1 MSAPLLLLAPLLAQL
16 GPPLPRT
23 TMPEVDRPSRQQPA
37 RQPTAPVPAPATTRE
52 TDCQVL
58 VRSDPPAALEFAE
71 TWRGG
76 STSMNDRAA
85 AEHCRGMAAA
95 ALNRWEEAEEAFA
108 AARDTTPANE
118 RTARARLGLLAGNAA
133 LARGEAGRAIEALD
147 EAQSEAIG
155 AGDTRLNG
163 EIAIDRARAL
173 VSLGREADAAG
184 ALAQARNQVPDNAQ
198 AWLLSATLSRR
209 QSRLVEAQ
217 VQIQRAAELLPVDPE
232 IGLEAGVIAALSGR
246 DEAARKSFRS
256 VIAAA
261 PDSVIARTAQSYL
274 DQLGPEASSPRR

>member
-1 MSAPLLLLAPLLAQL
+1 MPSPLLLFAPLLAQF

-23 TMPEVDRPSRQQPA
+23 AMPEVDPQTRREQAAPA
-37 RQPTAPVPAPATTRE
+37 PAPATTRE

-58 VRSDPPAALEFAE
+58 VRSDPPAAVDLAE
-71 TWRGG
+71 TWRDA
-76 STSMNDRAA
+76 STTMSERAA

-95 ALNRWEEAEEAFA
+95 ALEHWDDAEEAFR
-108 AARDTTPANE
+108 AARDSTPANE
-118 RTARARLGLLAGNAA
+118 RAARARLGLLAGNAA
-133 LARGEAGRAIEALD
+133 LARGEPGRAIEALD

-155 AGDTRLNG
+155 AADTKLGG

-173 VSLGREADAAG
+173 VALKREADAAG
-184 ALAQARNQVPDNAQ
+184 ALAQARAQVPDNAQ
-198 AWLLSATLSRR
+198 GWLLSATLSRR
-209 QSRLVEAQ
+209 QGNLAEAQ
-217 VQIQRAAELLPVDPE
+217 AQIQRAAELLPVDPE

-261 PDSVIARTAQSYL
+261 PGSPTAKTAQSYL
-274 DQLGPEASSPRR
+274 DQLGPEAASPVR

>member
-1 MSAPLLLLAPLLAQL
+1 MPSPLLLFAPLLAQL

-23 TMPEVDRPSRQQPA
+23 AMPEVDPQTRREQPA
-37 RQPTAPVPAPATTRE
+37 PVQAPATTRE

-58 VRSDPPAALEFAE
+58 VRSDPPAAADFAE
-71 TWRGG
+71 SWRDA
-76 STSMNDRAA
+76 STTMSERAA

-95 ALNRWEEAEEAFA
+95 ALDHWDDAEEAFR
-108 AARDTTPANE
+108 AARDSTPANE
-118 RTARARLGLLAGNAA
+118 RAARARLGLLAGNAA
-133 LARGEAGRAIEALD
+133 LARDEAGRAIEALD

-155 AGDTRLNG
+155 AADTRLAG

-173 VSLGREADAAG
+173 VALGREADAAG
-184 ALAQARNQVPDNAQ
+184 ALAQARSQVPDNAQ

-209 QSRLVEAQ
+209 QGNLAEAQ
-217 VQIQRAAELLPVDPE
+217 AQIQHAAELLPVDPE
-232 IGLEAGVIAALSGR
+232 IGLEAGVIAALAGR

-261 PDSVIARTAQSYL
+261 PGSPPAKTAQSYL
-274 DQLGPEASSPRR
+274 DQLGPEAASPVR

>member
-1 MSAPLLLLAPLLAQL
+1 MSAPFLLLVPLLAQL

-23 TMPEVDRPSRQQPA
+23 SMPEVDSPPRREQAAPA
-37 RQPTAPVPAPATTRE
+37 PAPATTRE

-58 VRSDPPAALEFAE
+58 VRSDPPAALDFAE
-71 TWRGG
+71 TWREG
-76 STSMNDRAA
+76 SASMSGRAA

-95 ALNRWEEAEEAFA
+95 ALERWDDAEEAFR
-108 AARDTTPANE
+108 AARDSTPANE
-118 RTARARLGLLAGNAA
+118 RAARSRLGLLTGNAA
-133 LARGEAGRAIEALD
+133 LARNEAGRAIEALD

-155 AGDTRLNG
+155 AGDTKLAG

-173 VSLGREADAAG
+173 VILGREADAAG
-184 ALAQARNQVPDNAQ
+184 ALAQARNQVPDNPQ
-198 AWLLSATLSRR
+198 GWLLSATLSRR
-209 QSRLVEAQ
+209 QGRLVDAQ
-217 VQIQRAAELLPVDPE
+217 TQIQRAAELLPVDPE

-261 PDSVIARTAQSYL
+261 PGSLPAKTAQSYL
-274 DQLGPEASSPRR
+274 DQLGPEAPSPAR

>member
-37 RQPTAPVPAPATTRE
+37 QQPPAPVPASATTRE
-52 TDCQVL
+52 ADCQVL

-76 STSMNDRAA
+76 SASMSERAA

-118 RTARARLGLLAGNAA
+118 RAARARLGLLAGNAA

-173 VSLGREADAAG
+173 VALGREADGAG

-209 QSRLVEAQ
+209 QGRLVEAQ
-217 VQIQRAAELLPVDPE
+217 AQIQRAAELLPVDPE

-274 DQLGPEASSPRR
+274 DQLGPEASSPGR